1 MFFRRV
7 KYVITETQDVIVF
20 SETLEHAQFKSF
32 NPISAGFIS
41 FGVNKN
47 GNPSCSCYGESISLG
62 MKSDPERD
70 TMLAN
75 RKFSMEEY
83 Y

>member
-1 MFFRRV
+1 MFFTRV
-7 KYVITETQDVIVF
+7 KYVITEKQDVIVF

-41 FGVNKN
+41 FVVSEN

-62 MKSDPERD
+62 IKSNPERD
-70 TMLAN
+70 TMLAKRRLN
-75 RKFSMEEY
+75 IGDDY
-83 Y
+83 